1 MCLIH
6 SSVDGHLG
14 YFHALATVNS
24 AVMNIGV
31 HVSFKIVVFS
41 GHMPRNGIAGSY
53 GRFITSFLKTLHTLF
68 HSGYISLNSHQPSA
82 REFPKKS
89 IL

>member
-41 GHMPRNGIAGSY
+41 EYMPSNGVTESY
-53 GRFITSFLKTLHTLF
+53 GRFIPVF
-68 HSGYISLNSHQPSA
+68 
-82 REFPKKS
+82 
-89 IL
+89 